1 MDEIPEGYE
10 LVNQPSAIPEGYEL
24 VSDEGFTGAGIIE
37 PALAIG
43 SSLGTSVV
51 SGLTGLG
58 TSLFAGTD
66 AGADVQRTVQSDLGS
81 YQPTTEAGRQGM
93 QTVAEFAKLLNMP
106 IAGLSGL
113 LEIATG
119 GTLDDAV
126 AKIDRITEKG
136 IGKEVGESVIESTGS
151 PGLALVADIGSQ
163 AIGDL
168 LTGGAVLGGAK
179 QVLKGAEKAGT
190 FSGELIKTGA
200 PKVIEAGKG
209 LVKSGKELAET
220 AINIK
225 TPATQEIARQLKTG
239 EINSDIARL
248 KLGKEGIKNPTD
260 IQKAL
265 GLDLPRVVKDKPL
278 IKASNQGFD
287 DGFLD
292 VVQKTA
298 TKADKTALTKMTN
311 WAERGRT
318 NPLFGDEFRPA
329 DVAGGVLHDKIK
341 VIKTINKKSGKQI
354 GVTTKLL
361 KDKTVDVSD
370 IGDSLLKTFDALK
383 IKIVDGDS
391 KIGYANATIDFTD
404 ALVSGAGRKK
414 AIKDIFGRMKKNQ
427 SPDALDLHELKLF
440 LDDTISYGKSIRGLG
455 GNAERALQE
464 LRFNIKTK
472 LNDNFPEYAA
482 ANKAYSDT
490 ISALDEIQRL
500 AGKKTD
506 LTSDSAAG
514 QLASLARRLTSEAQ
528 SRSQVRNSFNQIDKV
543 LKQHE
548 GFGGPK
554 RISGTGGEGIPNLNL
569 LMKYANELDRVTGT
583 KASTSY
589 TGASETAARAAL
601 GPKGIKEQA
610 ADFLIEK
617 AKGAAGITEQNAYK
631 SMLQFIKAQ
640 KGKTK

>member
-1 MDEIPEGYE
+1 MPNE
-10 LVNQPSAIPEGYEL
+10 LEEL
-24 VSDEGFTGAGIIE
+24 ERLELAFELSELESLESSESFTGAGIIE

-43 SSLGTSVV
+43 SSLGSSVV

-81 YQPTTEAGRQGM
+81 YQPTTEAGKQGM

-113 LEIATG
+113 LEVATG

-126 AKIDRITEKG
+126 AKIDRVTEKG
-136 IGKEVGESVIESTGS
+136 IGKEVGGSVIEATGS
-151 PGLALVADIGSQ
+151 PELALVADIGSQ
-163 AIGDL
+163 AISDL
-168 LTGGAVLGGAK
+168 FTGGAFVGGAKKALGGAK
-179 QVLKGAEKAGT
+179 AAGA
-190 FSGELIKTGA
+190 FSGDLIKAGA
-200 PKVIEAGKG
+200 PKIIEAGKG
-209 LVKSGKELAET
+209 LAKSGKELAET

-287 DGFLD
+287 EGFLD

-318 NPLFGDEFRPA
+318 NPLFKKKHRPSF
-329 DVAGGVLHDKIK
+329 VAGEVLMDKFK
-341 VIKTINKKSGKQI
+341 EVKAINKLSGKQI
-354 GVTTKLL
+354 GATTKLL
-361 KDKTVDVSD
+361 KDKTIDVSD
-370 IGDSLLKTFDALK
+370 IGDSLLKTFDDLK

-440 LDDTISYGKSIRGLG
+440 LDETISYGKSIRGLG

-472 LNDNFPEYAA
+472 LNDNFPEYASS
-482 ANKAYSDT
+482 NKAYSDT
-490 ISALDEIQRL
+490 IKVLDEIQRL
-500 AGKKTD
+500 AGEKTD
-506 LTSDSAAG
+506 LTSNSAAG
-514 QLASLARRLTSEAQ
+514 DLATLARRITSNAR
-528 SRSQVRNSFNQIDKV
+528 SRGQVMDAFESLDTI
-543 LKQHE
+543 LKEHAS
-548 GFGGPK
+548 FGGAK
-554 RISGTGGEGIPNLNL
+554 RLTGKGGDKPPDLDL
-569 LMKYANELDRVTGT
+569 LMEYANQLDVVTGPKAKTSLMGDAESAIKAAIGT
-583 KASTSY
+583 KQWMAEK
-589 TGASETAARAAL
+589 AIETA
-601 GPKGIKEQA
+601 KGMT
-610 ADFLIEK
+610 
-617 AKGAAGITEQNAYK
+617 GITEKNAYK
-631 SMLQFIKAQ
+631 SMLEFIKAQ